1 MATDAPARR
10 SASTSEVAHHDASA
24 REGAPAL
31 SIIALSGDFER
42 VHYALA
48 TASAARAVGRE
59 VTLFFT
65 QGALHALTRDAIGR
79 PGWAAL
85 PADLVGQSEPG
96 NARDARFKE
105 RHVGDF
111 ETLLSACVELGVRFI
126 VCEMGLRAQGIDP
139 ATLRD
144 DVPHETA
151 GIVTLLEATPPGAQ
165 IVTL

>member
-1 MATDAPARR
+1 MAAD
-10 SASTSEVAHHDASA
+10 
-24 REGAPAL
+24 APAL
-31 SIIALSGDFER
+31 SIIALSGDYER

-48 TASAARAVGRE
+48 TASAARAVGRT

-65 QGALHALTRDAIGR
+65 QGALHALTRDKQDR
-79 PGWAAL
+79 PGWQML
-85 PADLVGQSEPG
+85 YADLTCHNQTGTS
-96 NARDARFKE
+96 RDNLFKE
-105 RHVGDF
+105 RRVADF

-139 ATLRD
+139 KTLRT
-144 DVPHETA
+144 DVPYETA

>member
-1 MATDAPARR
+1 V
-10 SASTSEVAHHDASA
+10 ASET
-24 REGAPAL
+24 PAL

-48 TASAARAVGRE
+48 TASAARAVGRD
-59 VTLFFT
+59 VVLFFT
-65 QGALHALTRDAIGR
+65 QGALKALTRDATGR
-79 PGWAAL
+79 PGWSAL
-85 PADLVGQSEPG
+85 PADLLAHDEPG
-96 NARDARFKE
+96 NVRDGLFKQ

-111 ETLLSACVELGVRFI
+111 ETLLAACVELGVRFI

-144 DVPHETA
+144 DVPCETA

>member
-1 MATDAPARR
+1 VATEAP
-10 SASTSEVAHHDASA
+10 
-24 REGAPAL
+24 PL

-65 QGALHALTRDAIGR
+65 QGALKALTRDASGR
-79 PGWAAL
+79 PGWSTLPAAL
-85 PADLVGQSEPG
+85 LAGDEPG
-96 NARDARFKE
+96 NARDALFKQ
-105 RHVGDF
+105 RQVGDF
-111 ETLLSACVELGVRFI
+111 ETLLAACVELGVRFI

-144 DVPHETA
+144 DVPCETA
-151 GIVTLLEATPPGAQ
+151 GIVTLLEATPSGAQ

>member
-1 MATDAPARR
+1 MRRLTVATDA
-10 SASTSEVAHHDASA
+10 S
-24 REGAPAL
+24 L

-48 TASAARAVGRE
+48 MASAARAVGRD

-65 QGALHALTRDAIGR
+65 QGALHALRHDRHGR

-85 PADLVGQSEPG
+85 PADLTSDGQTG
-96 NARDARFKE
+96 AARDDDFKARG
-105 RHVGDF
+105 VGDF
-111 ETLLSACVELGVRFI
+111 ETLLAACVELGVRFI

-139 ATLRD
+139 ASLRGD
-144 DVPHETA
+144 LVYEVA

-165 IVTL
+165 VVTL

>member
-1 MATDAPARR
+1 MATDAP
-10 SASTSEVAHHDASA
+10 S
-24 REGAPAL
+24 L

-48 TASAARAVGRE
+48 TASAARAVGRD

-65 QGALHALTRDAIGR
+65 QGALHALVRDAAGR
-79 PGWAAL
+79 PGWAAM
-85 PADLVGQSEPG
+85 PADLLARGEPG
-96 NARDARFKE
+96 NARDAHFKQ

-111 ETLLSACVELGVRFI
+111 ETLLAACVELGVRFI

-139 ATLRD
+139 ASLRS
-144 DVPHETA
+144 DVPYETA
-151 GIVTLLEATPPGAQ
+151 GIVTLLDATPSGAQ